1 MNVNYP
7 NLKAEMARKGDTLN
21 TLSELLELSTGQISK
36 RMNNQIEWSIS
47 EIKILCERYN
57 KTFEEL
63 FK

>member
-7 NLKAEMARKGDTLN
+7 NLKAEMARKGEKLN
-21 TLSELLELSTGQISK
+21 TLSDLLDLSISQVSK
-36 RMNNQIEWSIS
+36 RMNGQIEWTLS
-47 EIKILCERYN
+47 EIITICDHYG